1 MSFSKSWSDK
11 DHKIILA
18 YLSFF
23 AGVGFGI
30 AGLAVPP
37 IGLIHSS
44 VLILIAQCLVLCAT
58 LLGLSVKFD
67 LHRQIFNTQ
76 QPGDDK
82 KRKGQEDEIN
92 TETEQE

>member
-1 MSFSKSWSDK
+1 MSLTKKWST

-18 YLSFF
+18 YLSFL
-23 AGVGFGI
+23 AGIGFGI

-44 VLILIAQCLVLCAT
+44 VLILIAQLLVLCAT

-67 LHRQIFNTQ
+67 LHRQIFHTQ
-76 QPGDDK
+76 NPDQ
-82 KRKGQEDEIN
+82 
-92 TETEQE
+92 ETENRPIEDPQQDEL